1 MSAPLHQR
9 IRANLEEAIASGDL
23 PPGARIPTE
32 QALMADYSCARMT
45 VSKALG
51 ALADAGLIER
61 RKGAGSFVAQRR
73 THALMLAIPD
83 LAAEIA
89 RRGEAYRYRLT
100 RRVRRGGQLSLDGVH
115 LANERPFAI
124 ERRTIALG
132 VVPDAAAVDFTA
144 LAPGA
149 WLLAHVPWSEAGVR
163 ISAVAAN
170 AAEAMALAV
179 ERGTACL
186 AIDRSSWRGADRVTE
201 VRQLFIGTGWDLV
214 ARFGPQPR

>member
-9 IRANLEEAIASGDL
+9 IRAELEQAIASGDL

-32 QALMADYSCARMT
+32 QALMAGYGCARMT

-51 ALADAGLIER
+51 ALAEAGLIER
-61 RKGAGSFVAQRR
+61 RKGAGSFVAPRR
-73 THALMLAIPD
+73 THALMLDIPD

-89 RRGEAYRYRLT
+89 RRGEAYRYRLA
-100 RRVRRGGQLSLDGVH
+100 RRVSRGGQLSLDGVH
-115 LANERPFAI
+115 LADERPFAI

-132 VVPDAAAVDFTA
+132 VVPDAAAVDFTT

-149 WLLAHVPWSEAGVR
+149 WLLTHVPWSEAEVR
-163 ISAVAAN
+163 ISAVAAD
-170 AAEAMALAV
+170 AADAMALDV
-179 ERGTACL
+179 EPGTACL